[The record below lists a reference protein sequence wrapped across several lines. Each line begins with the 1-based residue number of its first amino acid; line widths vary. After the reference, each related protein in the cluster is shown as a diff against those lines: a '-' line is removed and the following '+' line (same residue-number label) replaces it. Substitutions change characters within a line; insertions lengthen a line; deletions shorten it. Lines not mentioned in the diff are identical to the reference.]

1 MFSGRKSVFGK
12 KHGKGATMAKNKKN
26 VASIDEIFS
35 LIRAGERQTGIE
47 LLYSLHYNKL
57 YGIAF
62 LFVKNQPDTEDI
74 VHNAIYKL
82 LNLELDLFPQAH
94 VYTWLYTFMKNQ
106 AMMFLRKKK
115 PVLPI
120 DELISI
126 GKEDQKIEN
135 FVNMDAYYSMIKNLS
150 EEQGQIVTLK
160 VLGGY
165 THKEIAQMLGKTVG
179 TVQWIYNTSIKKLK
193 FVLSSLI
200 TSIFIFA
207 SVLVGKLTMY
217 IYDLKHNTDQGGEA
231 IKGAFFD
238 FGIIIFAVLLVAAV
252 SVFVIFLK
260 KSEKTPTKLRAK
272 SI

>member
-12 KHGKGATMAKNKKN
+12 KHGKGATMAKNKKT

-35 LIRAGERQTGIE
+35 LIRAGERQKGIE

-57 YGIAF
+57 YGIVF

-94 VYTWLYTFMKNQ
+94 VYAWLYTFMKNQ
-106 AMMFLRKKK
+106 ALMFLRKKK

-120 DELISI
+120 DDLISI

-150 EEQGQIVTLK
+150 EEQRQIVTLK

-165 THKEIAQMLGKTVG
+165 THKEIAQMLGKPVG

-200 TSIFIFA
+200 TSIFIFT

-217 IYDLKHNTDQGGEA
+217 IYDLKHNTDQEGET
-231 IKGAFFD
+231 IKGVFFD
-238 FGIIIFAVLLVAAV
+238 FGIIIFVVLLVAAV
-252 SVFVIFLK
+252 SVFVVFLK
-260 KSEKTPTKLRAK
+260 KSEKTPTKLKAK

>member
-1 MFSGRKSVFGK
+1 MFSGRKNVFGG
-12 KHGKGATMAKNKKN
+12 KHGKWAIMAKKEQT
-26 VASIDEIFS
+26 VASIDEIFN

-94 VYTWLYTFMKNQ
+94 VYAWLYTFMKNQ

-120 DELISI
+120 DDLISI

-150 EEQGQIVTLK
+150 EEQRQIVTLK

-165 THKEIAQMLGKTVG
+165 THKEIAQMLGKPVG

-260 KSEKTPTKLRAK
+260 KSEKMPTKLRAK